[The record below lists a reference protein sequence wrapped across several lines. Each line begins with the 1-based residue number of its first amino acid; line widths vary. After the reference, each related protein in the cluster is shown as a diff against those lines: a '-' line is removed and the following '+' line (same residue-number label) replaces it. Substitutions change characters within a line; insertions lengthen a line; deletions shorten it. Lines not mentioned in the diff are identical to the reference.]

1 MNTFKTQ
8 FLALEASVKE
18 LREKLQKLEG
28 TIPSIPDCHYVSFE
42 REAGELPLDCMD
54 TFRFVYRLPLNQM
67 PTYNPAIYTGANFP
81 NPRTYIYTLINPIED
96 LKNYYTSQARLQNL
110 YYSEYSSQNINNG
123 LRIETETPPETL
135 EKTDF
140 QLGICN
146 NQHPCGTQTFP
157 KTKEIKEALEKKFFA
172 FSKRDHIKGD
182 FLDFVHTETVQF
194 KQEYEIVPHVS
205 FFITPLEK
213 SNLTC
218 KIIEITKKSVTFE
231 IRYVNPVLDS
241 SPDAVL
247 HWQIHGVK
255 KPSEQAD
262 LLL

>member
-28 TIPSIPDCHYVSFE
+28 TIPSVPDCHYVSFQK
-42 REAGELPLDCMD
+42 EAGELPLDCMD
-54 TFRFVYRLPLNQM
+54 TFRF
-67 PTYNPAIYTGANFP
+67 
-81 NPRTYIYTLINPIED
+81 IYTLHPKGLGGFGIHAMYSYKCINPSED
-96 LKNYYTSQARLQNL
+96 IKIYYKNDYQRKY
-110 YYSEYSSQNINNG
+110 G
-123 LRIETETPPETL
+123 LDIVTEIPPESF
-135 EKTDF
+135 E
-140 QLGICN
+140 QSGIKM
-146 NQHPCGTQTFP
+146 GSIRTFDNGVP
-157 KTKEIKEALEKKFFA
+157 KVPITKEIKDELQNKFFM
-172 FSKRDHIKGD
+172 FSKDTETE
-182 FLDFVHTETVQF
+182 FFNTETVQF
-194 KQEYEIVPHVS
+194 KQEYEILPHVS